1 MRRRVVITGIG
12 VVAPNGIGK
21 DSFWKALTAG
31 SSAVGWITRFDSSPY
46 ECRVAA
52 EISNFRPEQ
61 FMHPRRA
68 KHRGRFSQFAVA
80 AAKLAAA
87 DAVLPSPPTSRRTMA
102 CIGSAYNGLGDVYEP
117 ARLGF
122 DQKGV
127 AGVPTMS
134 AVEYSAHA
142 PVSHVSAELG
152 ISGQAMTLASA
163 CATGLDV
170 VQWAS
175 SQIQQG
181 NVDIVLAGST
191 ETPISTSCF
200 FGFSA
205 MRALSTFNNP
215 PLRASRPYDLHRA
228 GLVIGEGCAVFVFEE
243 LDHARARVAPIYAEV
258 LGYGSGN
265 EGAHA
270 TKMDASEVAL
280 TEAIDAALHSSG
292 LQPCQIDHINAH
304 GNALPDFDLV
314 ETLAF
319 KRALG
324 RHAYST
330 PVVSIKSMIGHALGA
345 AASLQVAAA
354 CMTISNSTIPPTIN
368 LEYPDP
374 ECDLD
379 YVPLRRRL
387 SRVRNVLINAHAL
400 GGTHSALILGTPPI

>member
-1 MRRRVVITGIG
+1 MRRRVVVTGIG

-21 DSFWKALTAG
+21 ADYWQALIAG
-31 SSAVGWITRFDSSPY
+31 ASAVGWVTRFDSSPY

-52 EISNFRPEQ
+52 EVKHFRGEQ
-61 FMHPRRA
+61 FMHPRRV

-87 DAVLPSPPTSRRTMA
+87 DAGLSPPLDSRRTMA

-117 ARLGF
+117 ARFAF
-122 DQKGV
+122 DRQGV
-127 AGVPTMS
+127 SGVPPMS
-134 AVEYSAHA
+134 AVEYAAHA

-163 CATGLDV
+163 CTTGLDV

-175 SQIQQG
+175 SQIQHG
-181 NVDIVLAGST
+181 NADIVLAGST

-205 MRALSTFNNP
+205 MRALSTFNSP

-228 GLVIGEGCAVFVFEE
+228 GLVIGEGSAVCVFEE
-243 LDHARARVAPIYAEV
+243 LEHARARNVPIYAEV
-258 LGYGSGN
+258 LGHGSGN
-265 EGAHA
+265 EGAYG
-270 TKMDASEVAL
+270 TKMDASELAL
-280 TEAIDAALHSSG
+280 SDAIESALYDAALR
-292 LQPCQIDHINAH
+292 PNQIDHINAH
-304 GNALPDFDLV
+304 GNSLPDFDLA
-314 ETLAF
+314 ETMAF
-319 KRALG
+319 KRTFG

-330 PVVSIKSMIGHALGA
+330 PIVSIKSMIGHALGA

-354 CMTISNSTIPPTIN
+354 CLTIANSIIPPTIN
-368 LEYPDP
+368 LDSPDP

-400 GGTHSALILGTPPI
+400 GGTHSALIVGTPPI